1 MSPQLTLQTPL
12 ELAPADVPAYLDQL
26 WSPEQQ
32 GGTGTGANTF
42 CLLIWQPALAEQQLI
57 RTGRLKGPIT
67 GQQSDQLVAAGRQA
81 VIDEDLPS
89 GTPPLAEALINAMA
103 ARDGVNPSEDLR
115 GQYIDPALSALQPR
129 RLITLAPTIEADHKL
144 ETLVAAYCPLPEEGG
159 GTTACGDVV
168 VLRGSQ
174 NALEDGLAI
183 LQPLL
188 PARMPAW
195 VWWNGSLDEAPN
207 LLDELAGT
215 PRRLI
220 LDSAVGT
227 PRQCLDLLR
236 TRVQSGQAINDLNWL
251 RLSNWR
257 ETLAMV
263 FDPPQRREALGHVTQ
278 MEIDVESNHPAQ
290 GLLLAA
296 WIADR
301 LGWDLISS
309 DNDEENSTINARF
322 KRGDGVEVRF
332 QLMSVPVGQPSVHPG
347 QMVGL
352 RLICKPDSSPGV
364 CVILCTESGGCMR
377 LESGGMADLELHEEI
392 VPVQHRTPEMD
403 VASLLGGGH
412 DTTNPLLA
420 AAAPLAASL
429 LP

>member
-12 ELAPADVPAYLDQL
+12 ELAPADVPTYLEQL

-32 GGTGTGANTF
+32 GSTGTGANTF
-42 CLLIWQPALAEQQLI
+42 CLLIWQPAWAEQHLI
-57 RTGRLKGPIT
+57 RTGRLNGPIT
-67 GQQSDQLVAAGRQA
+67 GQQSDQLVAAGQQA
-81 VIDEDLPS
+81 VIDADLPS
-89 GTPPLAEALINAMA
+89 GTPPLAEAVISAVA
-103 ARDGVNPSEDLR
+103 GWDGINPSEDLR

-129 RLITLAPTIEADHKL
+129 RLITLAPTIEADHPL

-174 NALEDGLAI
+174 NALEEGLAI

-195 VWWNGSLDEAPN
+195 VWWNGSLDEAPD
-207 LLDELAGT
+207 LLDQLAGT

-236 TRVQSGQAINDLNWL
+236 TRVQSGQAVNDLNWL

-263 FDPPQRREALGHVTQ
+263 FDPPQRREALNHITQ

-301 LGWDLISS
+301 LGWKLISS
-309 DNDEENSTINARF
+309 DSDDEAINARF
-322 KRGDGVEVRF
+322 TRGDGVEVRF

-352 RLICKPDSSPGV
+352 RLICNPDSSPGV

-392 VPVQHRTPEMD
+392 VPVQNRTPEMD
-403 VASLLGGGH
+403 VARLLGGGH

-420 AAAPLAASL
+420 SAAPLAASL